1 MITIEKICKK
11 IGTKQVLNNVDFS
24 VTPGQIVALCGPN
37 GVGKTTLVRIVLK
50 IISPDSGTVNYSIPL
65 NSISFLLHG
74 KSLFGDLTLKENIDF
89 FLKVKGTPLNSHSLE
104 KYLDILSLENDLNSK
119 VSTFS
124 VGMTQKADLL
134 RALLENPEVLILDE
148 PTSHLDPMGK
158 IEVRKLLKN
167 VVKEEGKSILLT
179 SHLLHEIEKIADDV
193 LILSSG
199 KVRWKGELTSLL
211 KDNIDL
217 ESKYVEILSGKE
229 DTNEKQQWT

>member
-1 MITIEKICKK
+1 MIKIEKICKN
-11 IGTKQVLNNVDFS
+11 IGTKQVLNNIDFS
-24 VTPGQIVALCGPN
+24 ITPGQIVALCGPN
-37 GVGKTTLVRIVLK
+37 GVGKTTLVRVILK
-50 IISPDSGTVNYSIPL
+50 IISPDSGTVSYSIPL
-65 NSISFLLHG
+65 NSISFLLHS

-124 VGMTQKADLL
+124 EGMTQKADLL
-134 RALLENPEVLILDE
+134 RALLENPEILILDE

-179 SHLLHEIEKIADDV
+179 SHLLHEIEKIADKV

-199 KVRWKGELTSLL
+199 KIRWKGELTSLL
-211 KDNIDL
+211 EDNIDL

-229 DTNEKQQWT
+229 DTNEKQQWA